1 MLIAADT
8 NIPFVKEC
16 FSSIGEVM
24 VMPGRAISAERITE
38 TDCLLVRSVTG
49 VDKDLL
55 EGSSVKFVGTAT
67 VGYDHIDSEYLR
79 RRGIGFASAPGS
91 NSNSVAE
98 YVVAGLL
105 SVGRKYKI
113 KLEETSI
120 GIIGVG
126 NIGSKV
132 KRKCKALGMDVV
144 LNDPPLKSITGD
156 KKYRPIEEV
165 LDCDFVTLH
174 TPLSY
179 EGPDRTYHLAD
190 ERFFESIKDG
200 CVFINTSRGA
210 VTKSEALKSAIK
222 SGKVKAAVLD
232 VWENEPDIDMELL
245 RMVDISTPHI
255 AGYSLDGKV
264 NGMLMIYKAVCE
276 YFAIEAVNGIEDF
289 LPEASVPEIRLDNPE
304 GDEEEIIHQAVQQVY
319 PVNRD
324 DFNTREIAMVSAEER
339 GRFFDKLRADY
350 PVRRE
355 FQNTK
360 VILEAN
366 CRSLAGKLKGIGF
379 RVSDEKD
386 S

>member
-1 MLIAADT
+1 MRIAADV

-16 FSSIGEVM
+16 FRSIGEVM
-24 VMPGRAISAERITE
+24 VMPGRAISAERIAE
-38 TDCLLVRSVTG
+38 SDCLLVRSASV

-55 EGSSVKFVGTAT
+55 EGGRVKFVGTAT
-67 VGYDHIDSEYLR
+67 TGYDHIDSEYLR

-105 SVGRKYKI
+105 SVGQKHKI
-113 KLEETSI
+113 KLEGASI

-132 KRKCKALGMDVV
+132 ERKCKALGMEVV
-144 LNDPPLKSITGD
+144 LNDPPLRRRSGD
-156 KKYRPIEEV
+156 ERYRPVEEV

-200 CVFINTSRGA
+200 CVFINASRGV
-210 VTKSEALKSAIK
+210 VTKTEAMKSAIK

-264 NGMLMIYKAVCE
+264 NGMLMIYKSACE
-276 YFAIEAVNGIEDF
+276 YFGIEAVKDIEDF
-289 LPEASVPEIRLDNPE
+289 LPEPGVPEIRLDNRDE
-304 GDEEEIIHQAVQQVY
+304 DEEEIIHQAVQKVY

-324 DFNTREIAMVSAEER
+324 DFNTREIAMVSEGER
-339 GRFFDKLRADY
+339 GRFFDKLREDY

-366 CRSLAGKLKGIGF
+366 CKNLARKLEGIGF
-379 RVSDEKD
+379 KVFR
-386 S
+386 

>member
-1 MLIAADT
+1 MRIAADV

-16 FSSIGEVM
+16 FRSIGEVM
-24 VMPGRAISAERITE
+24 VMPGRAISAERIAE
-38 TDCLLVRSVTG
+38 SDCLLVRSVSV

-55 EGSSVKFVGTAT
+55 EGGRVKFVGTAT
-67 VGYDHIDSEYLR
+67 TGYDHIDSEYLR

-105 SVGRKYKI
+105 SVGQKHKI
-113 KLEETSI
+113 KLEGASI

-126 NIGSKV
+126 NIGSEV
-132 KRKCKALGMDVV
+132 ERKCKALGMEVV
-144 LNDPPLKSITGD
+144 LNDPPLRRRSGD
-156 KKYRPIEEV
+156 EKYRPIEEV

-222 SGKVKAAVLD
+222 SGKAKAAVLD

-264 NGMLMIYKAVCE
+264 NGMLMIYKSACE
-276 YFAIEAVNGIEDF
+276 YFGIEAVKDIEDF
-289 LPEASVPEIRLDNPE
+289 LPEPDVPEIRLDNRDE
-304 GDEEEIIHQAVQQVY
+304 DEEEIIHQAVQQVY

-324 DFNTREIAMVSAEER
+324 DFNTREIAVVSEEER
-339 GRFFDKLRADY
+339 GRFFDKLREDY

-366 CRSLAGKLKGIGF
+366 CKNLARKLEGIGF
-379 RVSDEKD
+379 KVFR
-386 S
+386 